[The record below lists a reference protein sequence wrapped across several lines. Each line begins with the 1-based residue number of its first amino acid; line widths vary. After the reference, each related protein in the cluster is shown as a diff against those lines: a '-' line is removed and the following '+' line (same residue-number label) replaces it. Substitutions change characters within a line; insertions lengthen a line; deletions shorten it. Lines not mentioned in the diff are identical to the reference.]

1 MVAID
6 YYMLREGIIALS
18 RQASAAIMQVYGGE
32 FAVQRKDD
40 DSPLT
45 AADLA
50 SHRCIVDGLEK
61 LSPGI
66 TILSEESEE
75 EVPAL
80 LRRQWARLWQ
90 GDTLAGNQELAKR
103 HGELTVTIDLIE
115 DRKSDG
121 KGKRGSVCGDI
132 GG

>member
-1 MVAID
+1 MAAVD
-6 YYMLREGIIALS
+6 YAAVDYDMLREGIIALS

-32 FAVQRKDD
+32 FAVERKGD

-66 TILSEESEE
+66 PILSE
-75 EVPAL
+75 
-80 LRRQWARLWQ
+80 
-90 GDTLAGNQELAKR
+90 
-103 HGELTVTIDLIE
+103 
-115 DRKSDG
+115 
-121 KGKRGSVCGDI
+121 
-132 GG
+132 